1 MHYALPRKSSNP
13 TRFAPRSTFTLKR
26 RRQLKTL
33 ALIVLAGVAL
43 FLLVT
48 RLLAPSSS
56 SGNGTISTF
65 GSSAVAPVVLVT
77 VLDSERWSQ
86 SYIEKIKRNRED
98 YAKRHGYATFFA
110 NASDYAYTL
119 LGQPRSWTI
128 VPAVRHAMT
137 ENPHSTYFF
146 HLTANALIM
155 EPNLSLTSHVLEP
168 SRLDSLMIRDMP
180 VVPPDSI
187 IKTFSY
193 LKPNNVQ
200 FIVTQDAEDLVSDS
214 FIIKQGDWGRFF
226 LDVWYDPLYR
236 SYDFLKAEKHALDH
250 IVQWHATILAKLAL
264 VPQRVIN
271 AYSKDSPGAAVDGT
285 YQNGDFVIHFHG
297 CEDSKGRDCE
307 AEMLPYYNR
316 WLKSVSSE

>member
-1 MHYALPRKSSNP
+1 MPLP
-13 TRFAPRSTFTLKR
+13 LQCL
-26 RRQLKTL
+26 RQS
-33 ALIVLAGVAL
+33 ARCFI
-43 FLLVT
+43 
-48 RLLAPSSS
+48 PSS
-56 SGNGTISTF
+56 
-65 GSSAVAPVVLVT
+65 LT
-77 VLDSERWSQ
+77 VPS
-86 SYIEKIKRNRED
+86 
-98 YAKRHGYATFFA
+98 GYATFFA

-236 SYDFLKAEKHALDH
+236 SYDFLKAEKHALVSLFLD
-250 IVQWHATILAKLAL
+250 LASAENVGLAISGSHCA
-264 VPQRVIN
+264 VACNNPRQTC
-271 AYSKDSPGAAVDGT
+271 SGPAARHQCLQQGLSR
-285 YQNGDFVIHFHG
+285 
-297 CEDSKGRDCE
+297 CRR
-307 AEMLPYYNR
+307 R
-316 WLKSVSSE
+316 WYISERRLCHSFPWLRR